1 MDTLYAIIIFIL
13 MLILYSQI
21 MFQLKK
27 GDDME
32 IYEIDYTNIT
42 DLNKSANLKQPII
55 FEFSN
60 FVSTLND
67 YSLKFLAVEYG
78 SFDVFIKEPE
88 DYHTDR
94 PINTVVIDLAAAESL
109 VKTDTSSKYYS
120 NQNQSLIYETGLD
133 KYFKQLDKYLQPMFS
148 VFSKYD
154 VMFGS
159 SGTTTP
165 LTYHTYER
173 RFVYV
178 NGGKI
183 SVKMTPW
190 RSNKYMVVNKDYENY
205 EFASPLNVWNPQDNY
220 RTGFQKMKFLDFVV
234 HGGNILYIPP
244 FWYYSIKIED
254 DDGLIYTMDYGSPM
268 NILSNTINL
277 GHYFYETM
285 IPKKVKPNTGSD
297 DNDKPVL

>member
-1 MDTLYAIIIFIL
+1 
-13 MLILYSQI
+13 

-55 FEFSN
+55 FEFSK

-67 YSLKFLAVEYG
+67 YSLKFLTVEYG

-94 PINTVVIDLAAAESL
+94 PVNTVVIDLAAAESL

-159 SGTTTP
+159 AGTTTP

-173 RFVYV
+173 RFVYS

-254 DDGLIYTMDYGSPM
+254 NDGLIYVADYGSPM
-268 NILSNTINL
+268 NILSNTVNL

>member
-67 YSLKFLAVEYG
+67 YSLKFLAAEYG

-88 DYHTDR
+88 DYHLDR
-94 PINTVVIDLAAAESL
+94 PVNTVVIDLAAAESL

-165 LTYHTYER
+165 LTYHTNER
-173 RFVYV
+173 RFIYV

-220 RTGFQKMKFLDFVV
+220 RTGFQKMKFLDFVI
-234 HGGNILYIPP
+234 HSGNILYIPP

-254 DDGLIYTMDYGSPM
+254 DDGLLYTMDYGSPM

>member
-94 PINTVVIDLAAAESL
+94 PVNTVVIDLAAAESL

-159 SGTTTP
+159 AGTTTP

-173 RFVYV
+173 RFVYS

-254 DDGLIYTMDYGSPM
+254 NDGLIYVADYGSPM
-268 NILSNTINL
+268 NILSNTVNL

>member
-154 VMFGS
+154 IMFGS

-205 EFASPLNVWNPQDNY
+205 EFVSPLNVWNPQDNY

-234 HGGNILYIPP
+234 HSGNILYIPP

-254 DDGLIYTMDYGSPM
+254 DDGLIYVADYGSPM
-268 NILSNTINL
+268 NIISNTINL

>member
-133 KYFKQLDKYLQPMFS
+133 KYFKHLDKYLQPMFS

-205 EFASPLNVWNPQDNY
+205 EFVSPLNVWNPQDNY

-234 HGGNILYIPP
+234 HSGNILYIPP

-254 DDGLIYTMDYGSPM
+254 DDGLIYVADYGSPM
-268 NILSNTINL
+268 NILSNTVNL

-285 IPKKVKPNTGSD
+285 IPKKNKPNTRSD
-297 DNDKPVL
+297 DNDKPIL

>member
-1 MDTLYAIIIFIL
+1 METLYAIVIFIL
-13 MLILYSQI
+13 MLIIYSQI
-21 MFQLKK
+21 LFQNKK
-27 GDDME
+27 GDDLE
-32 IYEIDYTNIT
+32 IYEIDYTNNT

-55 FEFSN
+55 FEFSS
-60 FVSTLND
+60 FVSTLKD
-67 YSLKFLAVEYG
+67 YSLKFLAAEYG
-78 SFDVFIKEPE
+78 SFDIFVKEPE
-88 DYHTDR
+88 DYHSDR
-94 PINTVVIDLAAAESL
+94 PVNTAVIELAASESL
-109 VKTDTSSKYYS
+109 MKTDTSSKYYS
-120 NQNQSLIYETGLD
+120 NQNQSFIYETGLD
-133 KYFKQLDKYLQPMFS
+133 KYFKQLDKHLQPMFS
-148 VFSKYD
+148 IFSKYD
-154 VMFGS
+154 ILFGS

-173 RFVYV
+173 RFIYV

-234 HGGNILYIPP
+234 HSGNILYIPP

-254 DDGLIYTMDYGSPM
+254 DDGLLYMMDYGSPM

-277 GHYFYETM
+277 GHYFYETL

>member
-1 MDTLYAIIIFIL
+1 MDTLYATIIFIL

-21 MFQLKK
+21 IFQLKK
-27 GDDME
+27 GDNME

-60 FVSTLND
+60 FVNTLND

-78 SFDVFIKEPE
+78 SFDVFIKEPD
-88 DYHTDR
+88 DYHSDR
-94 PINTVVIDLAAAESL
+94 PVNTVVIDLAAAESL

-120 NQNQSLIYETGLD
+120 NQNQSFIYETGLD
-133 KYFKQLDKYLQPMFS
+133 KYFKQLDKHLQPMFS

-154 VMFGS
+154 FMFGS

-190 RSNKYMVVNKDYENY
+190 RSNKYTVMNKDYENY

-234 HGGNILYIPP
+234 HSGNILYIPP

-254 DDGLIYTMDYGSPM
+254 NDGLVYTMDYGSPM

-277 GHYFYETM
+277 GYYFYETM

-297 DNDKPVL
+297 VNDKPIL

>member
-133 KYFKQLDKYLQPMFS
+133 KYFKHLDKYLQPMFS

-154 VMFGS
+154 IMFGS

-234 HGGNILYIPP
+234 HSGNILYIPP

-254 DDGLIYTMDYGSPM
+254 DDGLIYVADYGSPM

>member
-154 VMFGS
+154 IMFGS

-205 EFASPLNVWNPQDNY
+205 EFVSPLNVWNPQDNY

-234 HGGNILYIPP
+234 HSGNILYIPP

-254 DDGLIYTMDYGSPM
+254 DDGLIYVADYGSPM

>member
-1 MDTLYAIIIFIL
+1 
-13 MLILYSQI
+13 
-21 MFQLKK
+21 
-27 GDDME
+27 ME

-154 VMFGS
+154 IMFGS

-234 HGGNILYIPP
+234 HSGNILYIPP

-254 DDGLIYTMDYGSPM
+254 DNGLIYTMDYGSPM
-268 NILSNTINL
+268 NILSNTVNL

>member
-1 MDTLYAIIIFIL
+1 

-60 FVSTLND
+60 FVNTLND

-78 SFDVFIKEPE
+78 SFDVFIKETE
-88 DYHTDR
+88 DYHLDR
-94 PINTVVIDLAAAESL
+94 PVNTVVIDLAAAESL

-133 KYFKQLDKYLQPMFS
+133 KYFKQLDKYLQPLFS

-154 VMFGS
+154 VLFGS

-173 RFVYV
+173 RFIYV

-205 EFASPLNVWNPQDNY
+205 EFVSPLSVWNPQDNY
-220 RTGFQKMKFLDFVV
+220 RIGFQKMKFLDFVV
-234 HGGNILYIPP
+234 HSGNILYIPP

-254 DDGLIYTMDYGSPM
+254 DDGLIYTVDYGSPM

-285 IPKKVKPNTGSD
+285 IPKKAKPNVGND
-297 DNDKPVL
+297 DNDKPIL

>member
-67 YSLKFLAVEYG
+67 YSLKFLAAEYG

-88 DYHTDR
+88 DYHSDR
-94 PINTVVIDLAAAESL
+94 LVNTVVIDLAAAESL

-120 NQNQSLIYETGLD
+120 NQNHSLIYETGLD
-133 KYFKQLDKYLQPMFS
+133 KYFKQIDKYLQPMFS

-159 SGTTTP
+159 AGTTTP

-173 RFVYV
+173 RFIYV

-205 EFASPLNVWNPQDNY
+205 EFTSPLSVWNPQDKY
-220 RTGFQKMKFLDFVV
+220 RAGFQKMKFLDFVV
-234 HGGNILYIPP
+234 HSGNILYIPP

-254 DDGLIYTMDYGSPM
+254 DDGLIYVADYGSPM

-285 IPKKVKPNTGSD
+285 IPKKAKPNTGSD

>member
-67 YSLKFLAVEYG
+67 YSLKFLAAEYG

-154 VMFGS
+154 IMFGS

-234 HGGNILYIPP
+234 HSGNILYIPP

-254 DDGLIYTMDYGSPM
+254 DNGLIYTMDYGSPM
-268 NILSNTINL
+268 NILSNTVNL

>member
-60 FVSTLND
+60 FVNTLKD

-88 DYHTDR
+88 DYHSDR
-94 PINTVVIDLAAAESL
+94 PVNTVVIDLAAAESL

-190 RSNKYMVVNKDYENY
+190 RSNKYMMVNKDYENY

-234 HGGNILYIPP
+234 HSGNILYIPP

-254 DDGLIYTMDYGSPM
+254 DDGLLYTMDYGSPM

-285 IPKKVKPNTGSD
+285 IPKKVKQNVGND

>member
-67 YSLKFLAVEYG
+67 YSLKFLAAEYG

-133 KYFKQLDKYLQPMFS
+133 KYFKQLDKYLQPIFS

-154 VMFGS
+154 IMFGS
-159 SGTTTP
+159 SETTTP

-234 HGGNILYIPP
+234 HSGNILYIPP

-254 DDGLIYTMDYGSPM
+254 DNGLIYTMDYGSPM
-268 NILSNTINL
+268 NILSNTVNL

>member
-154 VMFGS
+154 IMFGS

-234 HGGNILYIPP
+234 HSGNILYIPP

-254 DDGLIYTMDYGSPM
+254 DNGLIYTMDYGSPM
-268 NILSNTINL
+268 NILSNTVNL

>member
-32 IYEIDYTNIT
+32 IYEIDYTNIAE
-42 DLNKSANLKQPII
+42 LNKSANLKQPII

-67 YSLKFLAVEYG
+67 YSLKFFAAEYG

-94 PINTVVIDLAAAESL
+94 PVNNVVIDLAAAESL

-159 SGTTTP
+159 AGTTTP
-165 LTYHTYER
+165 LTYHTNER
-173 RFVYV
+173 RFIYV

-205 EFASPLNVWNPQDNY
+205 EFTSPLSVWNPQDKY
-220 RTGFQKMKFLDFVV
+220 RAGFQKMKFLDFVV
-234 HGGNILYIPP
+234 HSGNILYIPP

-254 DDGLIYTMDYGSPM
+254 DDGLIYVADYGSPM

-277 GHYFYETM
+277 GHYFYETL
-285 IPKKVKPNTGSD
+285 IPKKVRSDTGSD

>member
-1 MDTLYAIIIFIL
+1 
-13 MLILYSQI
+13 

-60 FVSTLND
+60 YASTLND
-67 YSLKFLAVEYG
+67 YSLKFLAAEYG

-88 DYHTDR
+88 DYHSDR
-94 PINTVVIDLAAAESL
+94 PVNTVVIDLAAAESL

-120 NQNQSLIYETGLD
+120 NQNQSFIYETGLD

-154 VMFGS
+154 VLFGS
-159 SGTTTP
+159 AGTATP

-173 RFVYV
+173 RFIYV

-205 EFASPLNVWNPQDNY
+205 EFTSPLSVWNPQDKY
-220 RTGFQKMKFLDFVV
+220 RAGFQKMKFLDFVV
-234 HGGNILYIPP
+234 HSGNILYIPP

-254 DDGLIYTMDYGSPM
+254 DDGLIYVADYGSPM
-268 NILSNTINL
+268 NILSNTVNL

-285 IPKKVKPNTGSD
+285 IPKKNKPNTGSD

>member
-1 MDTLYAIIIFIL
+1 M
-13 MLILYSQI
+13 
-21 MFQLKK
+21 
-27 GDDME
+27 
-32 IYEIDYTNIT
+32 
-42 DLNKSANLKQPII
+42 
-55 FEFSN
+55 
-60 FVSTLND
+60 
-67 YSLKFLAVEYG
+67 
-78 SFDVFIKEPE
+78 FIKEPE
-88 DYHTDR
+88 DYHSDR
-94 PINTVVIDLAAAESL
+94 PVNTVVIDLAAAESL

-120 NQNQSLIYETGLD
+120 NQNQSFIYETGLD

-154 VMFGS
+154 VLFGS
-159 SGTTTP
+159 AGTATP

-173 RFVYV
+173 RFIYV

-205 EFASPLNVWNPQDNY
+205 EFTSPLSVWNPQDKY
-220 RTGFQKMKFLDFVV
+220 RAGFQKMKFLDFVV
-234 HGGNILYIPP
+234 HSGNILYIPP

-254 DDGLIYTMDYGSPM
+254 DDGLIYTVDYGSPM
-268 NILSNTINL
+268 NVLSNTINL

-285 IPKKVKPNTGSD
+285 IPKKAKPNVGND

>member
-1 MDTLYAIIIFIL
+1 METLYAIIIFIL

-32 IYEIDYTNIT
+32 VYEIDYTNNA

-55 FEFSN
+55 FEFSS

-67 YSLKFLAVEYG
+67 YSLKFLAAEYG
-78 SFDVFIKEPE
+78 SFDVFVKEPE

-94 PINTVVIDLAAAESL
+94 PVNAAVIGLAASESL
-109 VKTDTSSKYYS
+109 MKTDTSSKYYS
-120 NQNQSLIYETGLD
+120 NQNQSFIYETGLD
-133 KYFKQLDKYLQPMFS
+133 KYFKPLDKFLQPVFS

-154 VMFGS
+154 VLFGS
-159 SGTTTP
+159 AGTTMP

-173 RFVYV
+173 RFIYV

-183 SVKMTPW
+183 RVKMTPW
-190 RSNKYMVVNKDYENY
+190 RSSKYMVVNKDYTNY
-205 EFASPLNVWNPQDNY
+205 EFTSPLNAWSPQDNY
-220 RTGFQKMKFLDFVV
+220 TSGFQKMKFLDFVV
-234 HGGNILYIPP
+234 HNGNVLYIPP

-254 DDGLIYTMDYGSPM
+254 DDGLIYCADYGSPM
-268 NILSNTINL
+268 NIAANTFNL

-285 IPKKVKPNTGSD
+285 IPKKAAVKKDD
-297 DNDKPVL
+297 DNDTPVL

>member
-67 YSLKFLAVEYG
+67 YSLKFLAAEYG

-234 HGGNILYIPP
+234 HSGNILYIPP

-254 DDGLIYTMDYGSPM
+254 DDGLLYTMDYGSPM
-268 NILSNTINL
+268 NILSNTVNL

-285 IPKKVKPNTGSD
+285 IPKKVKPKTGSD

>member
-42 DLNKSANLKQPII
+42 ELNKSANLKQPII

-67 YSLKFLAVEYG
+67 YSLKFLTVEYS

-88 DYHTDR
+88 DYHIDR
-94 PINTVVIDLAAAESL
+94 PVNTVVIDLAAAESL

-154 VMFGS
+154 VLFGS
-159 SGTTTP
+159 SGTTIP

-190 RSNKYMVVNKDYENY
+190 RSNKYMVVNKDYANY
-205 EFASPLNVWNPQDNY
+205 EFVSPLNVWNPQDNY

-234 HGGNILYIPP
+234 HSGNILYIPP

-254 DDGLIYTMDYGSPM
+254 NDGLIYIMDYGSPM

-285 IPKKVKPNTGSD
+285 IPKKVKSNTGSD

>member
-1 MDTLYAIIIFIL
+1 
-13 MLILYSQI
+13 
-21 MFQLKK
+21 
-27 GDDME
+27 ME

-67 YSLKFLAVEYG
+67 YSLKFLTAEYG

-88 DYHTDR
+88 DYHLDH
-94 PINTVVIDLAAAESL
+94 PVNTVVIDLAAAESL

-133 KYFKQLDKYLQPMFS
+133 KYFKHLDKYLQPMFS

-234 HGGNILYIPP
+234 HSGNILYIPP

-254 DDGLIYTMDYGSPM
+254 DDGLIYVADYGSPM
-268 NILSNTINL
+268 NILSNTVNL

-285 IPKKVKPNTGSD
+285 ISKKVKPNTGSD

>member
-1 MDTLYAIIIFIL
+1 

-60 FVSTLND
+60 FVSTLKD

-88 DYHTDR
+88 DYHSDR
-94 PINTVVIDLAAAESL
+94 PVNTVVIDLAAAESL

-234 HGGNILYIPP
+234 HSGNILYIPP

-254 DDGLIYTMDYGSPM
+254 DDGLVYTMDYGSPM
-268 NILSNTINL
+268 NILSNTVNL

-285 IPKKVKPNTGSD
+285 IPKKAKPNTGSD

>member
-60 FVSTLND
+60 YASTLND
-67 YSLKFLAVEYG
+67 YSLKFLAAEYG

-88 DYHTDR
+88 DYHSDR
-94 PINTVVIDLAAAESL
+94 PVNTVVIDLAAAESL

-120 NQNQSLIYETGLD
+120 NQNQSFIYETGLD

-154 VMFGS
+154 VLFGS
-159 SGTTTP
+159 AGTATP

-173 RFVYV
+173 RFIYV

-205 EFASPLNVWNPQDNY
+205 EFTSPLSVWNPQDKY
-220 RTGFQKMKFLDFVV
+220 RAGFQKMKFLDFVV
-234 HGGNILYIPP
+234 HSGNILYIPP

-254 DDGLIYTMDYGSPM
+254 DDGLIYVADYGSPM
-268 NILSNTINL
+268 NILSNTVNL

-285 IPKKVKPNTGSD
+285 IPKKNKPNTGSD

>member
-1 MDTLYAIIIFIL
+1 
-13 MLILYSQI
+13 

-67 YSLKFLAVEYG
+67 YSLKFLAAEYG

-88 DYHTDR
+88 DYHSDR
-94 PINTVVIDLAAAESL
+94 LVNTVVIDLAAAESL

-120 NQNQSLIYETGLD
+120 NQNHSLIYETGLD
-133 KYFKQLDKYLQPMFS
+133 KYFKQIDKYLQPMFS

-159 SGTTTP
+159 AGTTTP

-173 RFVYV
+173 RFIYV

-205 EFASPLNVWNPQDNY
+205 EFTSPLSVWNPQDKY
-220 RTGFQKMKFLDFVV
+220 RAGFQKMKFLDFVV
-234 HGGNILYIPP
+234 HSGNILYIPP

-254 DDGLIYTMDYGSPM
+254 DDGLIYVADYGSPM

-285 IPKKVKPNTGSD
+285 IPKKAKPNTGSD